1 MKPND
6 LNITLRNDD
15 MALRHDENYTIE
27 ISYNNPTRG
36 NNYTKEEME
45 RDFVFVEGD
54 ELWGNDKY
62 LTLSL
67 EDSKKLIKTLQEYID
82 FYENL

>member
-67 EDSKKLIKTLQEYID
+67 PHSSSPSTNTKSLSISS
-82 FYENL
+82 FV

>member
-6 LNITLRNDD
+6 LRITLRNDD
-15 MALRHDENYTIE
+15 MALKYDENYTIE

-45 RDFVFVEGD
+45 RDFLF
-54 ELWGNDKY
+54 L
-62 LTLSL
+62 
-67 EDSKKLIKTLQEYID
+67 
-82 FYENL
+82 